1 MNKPAHDMFPEANHD
16 ELSQQAFLRSFMMH
30 IYEKVMPG
38 NDVLYQSKIKPQFE
52 KEFGREPETR
62 REVREALGKEPYN
75 QMWSSL
81 MRTSQEMMYSTVR
94 PSIERQMPALKQ
106 KASALKDEAN
116 TKSNPVG
123 SLSLDP
129 ELEIPSYHTHADIH
143 CKPGGY
149 HTKTHDG
156 DFLAGAEFDRTVMV
170 YFHGK
175 TGPLADDMGL
185 SLARWIKE
193 NNPEF
198 DPAAILDMGC
208 TIGHSS
214 VPYTDVYPDAEVHAI
229 DVAAPCLE
237 YGHYRAEAL
246 GKPVHFSQ
254 QNAEK
259 TNYADGSFDLIV
271 SHILMHETS
280 HKALENIIAEC
291 HRLLKPGGLMIHMDV
306 VGAPDPFGQYLCEWN
321 AHYNNE
327 PYMGGLQD
335 EDFPTLFS
343 EAGFVKDSFFM
354 EQIESVHLPKTMPE
368 VMAAKRAEGVVIG
381 IGYYTIIGSRKAAS

>member
-1 MNKPAHDMFPEANHD
+1 MNKPSHDMFPDANHD
-16 ELSQQAFLRSFMMH
+16 EQSQQAFLRSFMMH

-38 NDVLYQSKIKPQFE
+38 NDVLYKSKITPRFE
-52 KEFGREPETR
+52 KELGRPPETR
-62 REVREALGKEPYN
+62 KEVREALNEEPYN

-81 MRTSQEMMYSTVR
+81 MRTSQEMMYHTVR
-94 PSIERQMPALKQ
+94 PSIERQMPALKERAQ
-106 KASALKDEAN
+106 RLDNAA
-116 TKSNPVG
+116 G
-123 SLSLDP
+123 SLALDP
-129 ELEIPSYHTHADIH
+129 QLEIPEYHSHADIH

-149 HTKTHDG
+149 HTKTDEG
-156 DFLAGAEFDRTVMV
+156 DFLAGAEFDRTVAV

-185 SLARWIKE
+185 SLATWIKD
-193 NNPEF
+193 NYPEL
-198 DPAAILDMGC
+198 DPKSILDLGC

-214 VPYTDVYPDAEVHAI
+214 VPYLELFPDAEMHAL

-237 YGHYRAEAL
+237 YGHYRAKAL
-246 GKPVHFSQ
+246 GKAVHFSQ

-259 TNYADGSFDLIV
+259 TNFPDGSFDLIV

-280 HKALENIIAEC
+280 HKALKNIIDEC
-291 HRLLKPGGLMIHMDV
+291 HRLLKPGGVMIHMDV

-335 EDFPTLFS
+335 EDLAGLYES
-343 EAGFVKDSFFM
+343 AGFPPENFFM

-368 VMAAKRAEGVVIG
+368 VMQAKRAEGIVVG
-381 IGYYTIIGSRKAAS
+381 IGYYTIVGTRK